1 MRGFVQSRAP
11 VGLRD
16 PLGSKYSEVWDV
28 QIFHHFRFFG
38 LKIWTFRSTCRFNC
52 SLDHVMRAAFRCI
65 PPVPLGERNGSFLV
79 CAVPSGL
86 CKSEL
91 LWSRSRFQEFSLA
104 LGLWR
109 ETSSCDALIFYLP
122 CWGWMRAELT
132 QLHVSWSQLF
142 PPKHILYPVTHTHRP
157 SPLAWSPAPL
167 GLIVCSFFSCLSRLP
182 WLAELPVAADIQQ
195 SVGVCF
201 YHCTSRRTVCWAGFT
216 GSGGCFLR
224 CSEFN
229 LSEEKEEEMHF
240 SSPDSESKALQR
252 KRCAGAG
259 LGWPLH
265 HLRPPLRVTTLI
277 KESLSAR
284 IHHCQTPQPV
294 SEYQSAHHGGPPS
307 RTPNAPWL
315 NWWRMT
321 PKREIPMST
330 FIHPPPA
337 SPSTR
342 PDHPR
347 GRRRGVEDRIAHSAR
362 SFFFPFPPLR
372 EGRGK
377 SVHLKLQHTHIINT
391 HLPTAWEKSPPHRYS
406 FYRVSRNDRLK
417 VVAH

>member
-1 MRGFVQSRAP
+1 MDESWANTAARFLKSAVSSQTHPLPCHTHTQAEPISVVTCSSRVNCLQLFFLSFSPPVISRAARGGWHSAECRRLFLP
-11 VGLRD
+11 LHFQDDGVLGRIYRQQRLFFKVFRVELKWGEGGGNAFFLARLR
-16 PLGSKYSEVWDV
+16 E
-28 QIFHHFRFFG
+28 Q
-38 LKIWTFRSTCRFNC
+38 
-52 SLDHVMRAAFRCI
+52 SLTEKKVC
-65 PPVPLGERNGSFLV
+65 ERRPRL
-79 CAVPSGL
+79 
-86 CKSEL
+86 
-91 LWSRSRFQEFSLA
+91 
-104 LGLWR
+104 
-109 ETSSCDALIFYLP
+109 TSSSSAAA
-122 CWGWMRAELT
+122 AE
-132 QLHVSWSQLF
+132 S
-142 PPKHILYPVTHTHRP
+142 Y
-157 SPLAWSPAPL
+157 
-167 GLIVCSFFSCLSRLP
+167 
-182 WLAELPVAADIQQ
+182 
-195 SVGVCF
+195 
-201 YHCTSRRTVCWAGFT
+201 
-216 GSGGCFLR
+216 
-224 CSEFN
+224 
-229 LSEEKEEEMHF
+229 
-240 SSPDSESKALQR
+240 DS
-252 KRCAGAG
+252 
-259 LGWPLH
+259 
-265 HLRPPLRVTTLI
+265 LI